1 MTPDDEKLIPNMN
14 AGDLYREETYTDRK
28 VGTLRELTPVQAD
41 GSRDQDRPVI
51 YLGQTQLMTAMG
63 ALPIGFEIQA
73 ASLAEAIEGYAKAAN
88 QAVEKT
94 MQELQ
99 ELRREAASSIVIPET
114 GGGMG
119 GLGGAGGPGGKIQL
133 R

>member
-1 MTPDDEKLIPNMN
+1 MAAFTDEAYI
-14 AGDLYREETYTDRK
+14 
-28 VGTLRELTPVQAD
+28 
-41 GSRDQDRPVI
+41 RPAHR
-51 YLGQTQLMTAMG
+51 QLVT
-63 ALPIGFEIQA
+63 IV
-73 ASLAEAIEGYAKAAN
+73 STAN